1 MIDKTDIKVIGVTI
15 GGIITTIW
23 GDVDA
28 LFILL
33 LTLIVADFILGI
45 ADAVYLK
52 ELSSSK
58 MRKGIIRK
66 LAIFV
71 VIAIAVRIDIVILEQ
86 IPDGIVIAGHQITVR
101 MFFLLYFCINELL
114 SIFENLD
121 LLGVPIPKALKKV
134 LKSANDALTNEESPN
149 KLLELI
155 KRWLNKIPSKKEDT
169 KEVSDNKTEEEHT
182 DTTEADSESET
193 IKEDSESE

>member
-1 MIDKTDIKVIGVTI
+1 MIDKTDVKVIGVTI
-15 GGIITTIW
+15 GGIITTVW

-33 LTLIVADFILGI
+33 LTLIAADFILGI
-45 ADAVYLK
+45 CDAIYLK

-155 KRWLNKIPSKKEDT
+155 KRWLNKLGKKDITDSSDKTDEQTDSK
-169 KEVSDNKTEEEHT
+169 
-182 DTTEADSESET
+182 
-193 IKEDSESE
+193 